1 MAFHI
6 RDEATDRAVRA
17 LARKLG
23 VGLTEAVKM
32 AAENELKR
40 QVNEMSLRDRIKP
53 LQAQIGL
60 GKANGGHA

>member
-17 LARKLG
+17 LSRKLG
-23 VGLTEAVKM
+23 IGLTETVKM
-32 AAENELKR
+32 AVENELKR
-40 QVNEMSLRDRIKP
+40 RANEMSLRERIKP

>member
-1 MAFHI
+1 MAFHV
-6 RDEATDRAVRA
+6 RNDATERAVRA
-17 LARKLG
+17 LSRKLG
-23 VGLTEAVKM
+23 VGLTEAVKI
-32 AAENELKR
+32 AVENELKR

>member
-6 RDEATDRAVRA
+6 RDEATDRVVRA
-17 LARKLG
+17 LARSLG

-32 AAENELKR
+32 AVENELKR
-40 QVNEMSLRDRIKP
+40 RVNEMSLRERIKP

-60 GKANGGHA
+60 GTVNGEHA

>member
-32 AAENELKR
+32 AVENELKR